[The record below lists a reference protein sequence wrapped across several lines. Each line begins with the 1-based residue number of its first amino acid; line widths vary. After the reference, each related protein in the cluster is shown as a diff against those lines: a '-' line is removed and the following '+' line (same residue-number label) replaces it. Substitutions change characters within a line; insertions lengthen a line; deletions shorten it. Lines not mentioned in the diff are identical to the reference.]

1 MEKETISKLN
11 GSNGK
16 SAAPFILDQTHM
28 NDQRPAQVLTTDGSQ
43 GGVARSG
50 RLESIVKDLL
60 TELGVDVHDQH
71 FKGTPGRVARL
82 YQELT
87 RGYAVKPSE
96 ILKTFQSKHS
106 ELIVVSDIGFNSLCP
121 HHLAV
126 YRGRMYFAYVPDG
139 KIVGLSKI
147 PRLVETMSARMIVQE
162 DLVSEIADAF
172 MDAVKPLGCA
182 VRATGR
188 HDCVAVRGVRSHQV
202 SMTTVALRGVFRD
215 RSSLAEEFH
224 QVVSQSAK

>member
-1 MEKETISKLN
+1 MISRLN

-16 SAAPFILDQTHM
+16 SAVPHILEQSFV
-28 NDQRPAQVLTTDGSQ
+28 NDTKPVQVLTSVGPS
-43 GGVARSG
+43 GGVARTD
-50 RLESIVKDLL
+50 RLESIVKELL
-60 TELGVDVHDQH
+60 TELGVDVSDQH

-87 RGYAVKPSE
+87 RGYNVKPSD

-126 YRGRMYFAYVPDG
+126 YRGRMNFAYVPDG

-147 PRLVETMSARMIVQE
+147 PRLVQSMSARMIVQE

-172 MDAVKPLGCA
+172 MEVVKPLGCA

-188 HDCVAVRGVRSHQV
+188 HDCVAVRGVRSHEV